1 MNCEKFMLTE
11 ENIKKFLPVDESN
24 VNNNEIKN
32 NKKTIDKKTTDK
44 KPYKKTKLMEID
56 NDKLFWC
63 FYIMIHGEHDYEIN
77 NSFKREKEFKIECI
91 EKLRKNKTNLRS
103 YKLKLTKIEDEL
115 LNCKKIGSQ
124 ALLAMCLLYKKN
136 LIYVWDR
143 KYHEFI
149 CNGEEEINIITSENN
164 SISHSVDQ
172 EKVNF
177 YRENY
182 WQILNIDKPF
192 KSITGYSRDDLV
204 AIAKKLCITDTDK
217 KKKKELYQLIL
228 ERDSVPFKP

>member
-1 MNCEKFMLTE
+1 MNCGKYMLTE
-11 ENIKKFLPVDESN
+11 ENIKKFIPVDKSN
-24 VNNNEIKN
+24 ININEIKN
-32 NKKTIDKKTTDK
+32 NEKIINKKNIKKN
-44 KPYKKTKLMEID
+44 KLMEND
-56 NDKLFWC
+56 SDKLFWC

-91 EKLRKNKTNLRS
+91 EKLRKNKTGLRS

-115 LNCKKIGSQ
+115 LNDKKIGIQ

-136 LIYVWDR
+136 LIYVWNR

-149 CNGEEEINIITSENN
+149 CNGDEEINIITSENN
-164 SISHSVDQ
+164 TISHSVEQ

-177 YRENY
+177 FRENY
-182 WQILNIDKPF
+182 WQILNIDKPL

-204 AIAKKLCITDTDK
+204 TIAKKLAIIDTDK
-217 KKKKELYQLIL
+217 KKKKELYELIL

>member
-1 MNCEKFMLTE
+1 MNYEKFMLTE
-11 ENIKKFLPVDESN
+11 ENIKKFIPVDESN
-24 VNNNEIKN
+24 VNINNEIKN
-32 NKKTIDKKTTDK
+32 NKKTIDKK
-44 KPYKKTKLMEID
+44 PHKKTKLMEID

-115 LNCKKIGSQ
+115 LNDKKIGIQ

-136 LIYVWDR
+136 LIYVWNR

-149 CNGEEEINIITSENN
+149 CNGDEEINIISKDDDNE
-164 SISHSVDQ
+164 IVHSVDQ

-182 WQILNIDKPF
+182 WQILNIDKPL

-204 AIAKKLCITDTDK
+204 SIAKKLAIIDTEK
-217 KKKKELYQLIL
+217 KKKKELYELIL

>member
-1 MNCEKFMLTE
+1 M
-11 ENIKKFLPVDESN
+11 ENDS
-24 VNNNEIKN
+24 
-32 NKKTIDKKTTDK
+32 
-44 KPYKKTKLMEID
+44 
-56 NDKLFWC
+56 DKLFWC

-91 EKLRKNKTNLRS
+91 EKLRKNKTGLRS

-115 LNCKKIGSQ
+115 LNDKKIGIQ

-136 LIYVWDR
+136 LIYVWNR

-149 CNGEEEINIITSENN
+149 CNGDEEINIITSENN
-164 SISHSVDQ
+164 TISHSVEQ

-177 YRENY
+177 FRENY
-182 WQILNIDKPF
+182 WQILNIDKPL

-204 AIAKKLCITDTDK
+204 TIAKKLAIIDTDK
-217 KKKKELYQLIL
+217 KKKKELYELIL